1 MGGDWVKKLLL
12 FISSYEGEKSNSY
25 YIANYIEKK
34 LLGRVECSKILLSNN
49 ELNNIKDEVR
59 NCDNIIFITSLRK
72 DEFNK
77 ASKDFLEVIREE
89 NKNKD
94 YNKEIKF
101 SAILNGDVEVLS
113 GVEKIEKL
121 LEECME
127 ICNKKYIVWQKGIG
141 VLAKLN
147 LWENGLENNDLE
159 YDQLAIELEMFC
171 QDIINEKR
179 YHHNSFAI
187 PKKGSGFFKFINNK
201 IKQFT

>member
-1 MGGDWVKKLLL
+1 MKKLLL

-25 YIANYIEKK
+25 YIADYIEKK

-59 NCDNIIFITSLRK
+59 KCDNIIFITSLRK
-72 DEFNK
+72 YEFNK
-77 ASKDFLEVIREE
+77 ASKDFLEVIRAE

-101 SAILNGDVEVLS
+101 SVILNGDAEVLN
-113 GVEKIEKL
+113 GIEEIEKL
-121 LEECME
+121 LEYCKD

-141 VLAKLN
+141 VLAKLK
-147 LWENGLENNDLE
+147 LWESGLENNDLE
-159 YDQLAIELEMFC
+159 YDQLVIELEMFC
-171 QDIINEKR
+171 QDIVNEKR

-187 PKKGSGFFKFINNK
+187 PKKGSGFLKFINNR

>member
-1 MGGDWVKKLLL
+1 MGGDLVKKLLL

-25 YIANYIEKK
+25 YIADYIEKK

-59 NCDNIIFITSLRK
+59 NGDNIIFITSLRK

-101 SAILNGDVEVLS
+101 SVILNGDAEVLN
-113 GVEKIEKL
+113 GIEEIEKL
-121 LEECME
+121 LEYCKD

-147 LWENGLENNDLE
+147 LWESGLENNDLE

-171 QDIINEKR
+171 QDIVNEKR

-187 PKKGSGFFKFINNK
+187 PKKGSGFLKFINNR

>member
-1 MGGDWVKKLLL
+1 MKKLLL

-25 YIANYIEKK
+25 YIADYIEKK

-59 NCDNIIFITSLRK
+59 KCDNIIFITSLRK

-77 ASKDFLEVIREE
+77 ASKDFLEVIRAE

-101 SAILNGDVEVLS
+101 SVILNGDAEVLN
-113 GVEKIEKL
+113 GIEEIEKL
-121 LEECME
+121 LEHCKD

-147 LWENGLENNDLE
+147 LWESGLENNDLE

-171 QDIINEKR
+171 QDIVNEKR

-187 PKKGSGFFKFINNK
+187 PKKGSGFLKFINNK

>member
-1 MGGDWVKKLLL
+1 MKKLLL

-25 YIANYIEKK
+25 YIADYIEKK

-59 NCDNIIFITSLRK
+59 NGDNIIFITSLRK

-101 SAILNGDVEVLS
+101 SVILNGDAEVLN
-113 GVEKIEKL
+113 GIEEIEKL
-121 LEECME
+121 LEYCKD

-147 LWENGLENNDLE
+147 LWESGLENNDLE

-171 QDIINEKR
+171 QDIVNEKR

-187 PKKGSGFFKFINNK
+187 PKKGSGFLKFINNR

>member
-1 MGGDWVKKLLL
+1 MKKLLL